1 MKCLMR
7 ADLEIS
13 FPCSRNCPL
22 FGDCVAACSAEWNAK
37 MKAAAVSSP
46 VTNGDRVRDM
56 CDGDLAKFFAKKVM
70 DQVALISIREGLQ
83 PIRGVRLKAMK
94 EVYARTFFSWLRSPA
109 EEENYG

>member
-13 FPCSRNCPL
+13 FPCSCNCPL

-37 MKAAAVSSP
+37 MEAAAVSSP

-56 CDGDLAKFFAKKVM
+56 CDGDLAKLFAKKVI
-70 DQVALISIREGLQ
+70 DQVALMAVESGRQVGGTQLA
-83 PIRGVRLKAMK
+83 AMK
-94 EVYARTFFSWLRSPA
+94 EAYAFMFFRWLRSPA
-109 EEENYG
+109 EEGGK